1 MLDSVF
7 LKMTDDLKKKKP
19 INIDFDEPRV
29 TGANIKVIGVGGGGC
44 NAVNRMIE
52 AGINGVE
59 FIVANTD
66 VQALN
71 QSKAQI
77 KLQLG
82 AALTKGLGAGSKPE
96 IGRAAA
102 IEDTGKIADA
112 LIGAD
117 MVFITTGLG
126 GGTGT
131 GAAPVFGAIAMDLEI
146 LTVAV
151 VTKPFG
157 VEGAKRMRQA
167 EDGLAELRGCADTVI
182 TIPNSRLSEVY
193 GQISIHD
200 AFKRAD
206 DVLLHAVKG
215 ISDLITSTGTINRDF
230 ADVRTVMKG
239 SGVAIMGTGT
249 ASGANAAVEAMK
261 QALES
266 RLLEN
271 SSISGATGALINFHC
286 PRNTD
291 LTDIEQA
298 VALVEAEADQNADIM
313 FGTVFNSENEDVSVT
328 LIATGF
334 DHRAAFAIPGVSRSS
349 ASADATART
358 SQQKDSSD
366 SKDMSVPAFI
376 RRQAD

>member
-1 MLDSVF
+1 
-7 LKMTDDLKKKKP
+7 MTDDLKKQNAL
-19 INIDFDEPRV
+19 NILFDEPRV
-29 TGANIKVIGVGGGGC
+29 TGANLKVIGVGGGGC

-66 VQALN
+66 VQTLD

-82 AALTKGLGAGSKPE
+82 AELTRGLGAGSDPDV
-96 IGRAAA
+96 GREAAFA
-102 IEDTGKIADA
+102 DAEKIAEV
-112 LIGAD
+112 LSGAD

-131 GAAPVFGAIAMDLEI
+131 GAAPVFGAIATDMGI

-157 VEGAKRMRQA
+157 VEGMKRMRRA
-167 EDGLAELRGCADTVI
+167 EEGLAELRGCADTVI

-193 GQISIHD
+193 GKISIHD
-200 AFKRAD
+200 AFKKAD
-206 DVLLHAVKG
+206 EVLLHAVKG

-239 SGVAIMGTGT
+239 RGVAIMGTGSAT
-249 ASGANAAVEAMK
+249 GENAAVEAMR

-286 PRNTD
+286 PEGTG
-291 LTDIEQA
+291 LEDIQEA
-298 VALVEAEADQNADIM
+298 VALVEAEAHEDADIM
-313 FGTVFNSENEDVSVT
+313 FGTVFNADNEEVSVT

-334 DHRAAFAIPGVSRSS
+334 GNRQSFMAPVTTQDSGSLEGVSRVRQGNGTNGSEDI
-349 ASADATART
+349 A
-358 SQQKDSSD
+358 
-366 SKDMSVPAFI
+366 VPTFI

>member
-1 MLDSVF
+1 
-7 LKMTDDLKKKKP
+7 MTDDLKKQNGL
-19 INIDFDEPRV
+19 NISFDEPRV

-66 VQALN
+66 LQALN
-71 QSKAQI
+71 NSKAQI

-82 AALTKGLGAGSKPE
+82 AALTRGLGAGSDPDV
-96 IGRAAA
+96 GREAA
-102 IEDTGKIADA
+102 IEDTAKIAEV
-112 LIGAD
+112 LEGAD

-131 GAAPVFGAIAMDLEI
+131 GAAPVFGAIAMDLGV

-157 VEGAKRMRQA
+157 VEGAKRMRRA
-167 EDGLAELRGCADTVI
+167 EEGLAELRGCADTVL

-193 GQISIHD
+193 GKISIHD
-200 AFKRAD
+200 AFRRAD
-206 DVLLHAVKG
+206 DVLLQAVKG

-230 ADVRTVMKG
+230 SDVRTVMKG
-239 SGVAIMGTGT
+239 RGVAIMGTGT
-249 ASGANAAVEAMK
+249 AVGPSAAVEAMK

-266 RLLEN
+266 RLLEH

-286 PRNTD
+286 PEGTD
-291 LTDIEQA
+291 LFDIEEA
-298 VALVEAEADQNADIM
+298 VALVEAEAHDDADIM
-313 FGTVFNSENEDVSVT
+313 FGTVFNSENDEVNVT

-334 DHRAAFAIPGVSRSS
+334 DSSHVFASPIISR
-349 ASADATART
+349 
-358 SQQKDSSD
+358 DSEMVDGQTRPRQGDGSGD
-366 SKDMSVPAFI
+366 GKNIRVPTFI

>member
-1 MLDSVF
+1 
-7 LKMTDDLKKKKP
+7 MTDDLKKQNA
-19 INIDFDEPRV
+19 INISFDEPRL

-66 VQALN
+66 VQSLN

-96 IGRAAA
+96 IGREAAL
-102 IEDTGKIADA
+102 EDSVKIAEA
-112 LIGAD
+112 LDGAD

-131 GAAPVFGAIAMDLEI
+131 GAAPVFGAISMELGI

-157 VEGAKRMRQA
+157 VEGAKRMRHA
-167 EDGLAELRGCADTVI
+167 EEGLMEMKGCADTVI
-182 TIPNSRLSEVY
+182 TIPNSRLGEVL

-200 AFKRAD
+200 AFKSAD
-206 DVLLHAVKG
+206 EVLLHAVKG
-215 ISDLITSTGTINRDF
+215 ISDLITHTGTINRDF

-239 SGVAIMGTGT
+239 RGVAIMGTGT
-249 ASGANAAVEAMK
+249 ASGPGAAVEAMK
-261 QALES
+261 QALETK
-266 RLLEN
+266 LLEN
-271 SSISGATGALINFHC
+271 SSISGATGALINFSC
-286 PRNTD
+286 PKDTKLD
-291 LTDIEQA
+291 DIEQA
-298 VALVEAEADQNADIM
+298 VALVEAEAHDDADIM
-313 FGTVFNSENEDVSVT
+313 FGTVFNAENDDVSVT

-334 DHRAAFAIPGVSRSS
+334 DNRYFASRPVGSKESGSVEAPRPRQTGTGDKQDIGVP
-349 ASADATART
+349 T
-358 SQQKDSSD
+358 
-366 SKDMSVPAFI
+366 FI